1 MWYHQGMKH
10 EAEIEQ
16 LWNNY
21 VQSHPYL
28 QEQGYYEAFR
38 FGNTE
43 QMANELAALVVRGV
57 KTATSCLL
65 WELEQE
71 QRPEVQVG
79 DYSIV
84 TDWEHRPVCII
95 QTTEVNLVPFKDIDA
110 QFAYDYGEGDRTLAW
125 WKQEMWDYYVQEC
138 ASMGRQATQEMPL
151 VCERF
156 QVVYKEDIPPRT
168 LN

>member
-10 EAEIEQ
+10 DAEIEQ
-16 LWNNY
+16 LWNDY

-28 QEQGYYEAFR
+28 QEQRYFEAFR

-43 QMANELAALVVRGV
+43 QMANELAALVVSGV
-57 KTATSCLL
+57 KTATSGLL
-65 WELEQE
+65 WALEQE
-71 QRPEVQVG
+71 QQPVVQIG

-84 TDWEHRPVCII
+84 TGWEHRPVCII
-95 QTTEVNLVPFKDIDA
+95 QTTEVNIVPFKDIDA

-125 WKQEMWDYYVQEC
+125 WKQDMWDYYVQEC
-138 ASMGRQATQEMPL
+138 VRIGRQATQEMPL

-156 QVVYKEDIPPRT
+156 QVVYSTTYRHP
-168 LN
+168 